1 MALNDVVAR
10 LLEML
15 GLKKSQADKYAAMEK
30 KLRAKKA
37 SNVDRLE
44 GLKELICSLENKA
57 RQKKKEYDAAT
68 GDTKRIIGGEIERIF
83 KELDNTRNRES
94 IIGSNIN
101 KVALAISKIQELQDA
116 VDRGVEQDDLDELAV
131 ELEDIIGEMKDTD
144 RAAEDLEDVKYREP
158 EKKSIDIEDRM
169 ADLEG
174 EKEPEK
180 QEEETL
186 SESSAQRLRELAE
199 EDE

>member
-1 MALNDVVAR
+1 MALNDVIAR
-10 LLEML
+10 LLQML

-44 GLKELICSLENKA
+44 GLKEQIAALENKA

-83 KELDNTRNRES
+83 TELDNTRNRES

-101 KVALAISKIQELQDA
+101 TVSMAISKTQELVDA
-116 VDRGVEQDDLDELAV
+116 QTRGVEQDDLDELAV

-144 RAAEDLEDVKYREP
+144 RAAEDLERVKYREP

-169 ADLEG
+169 EQLEG
-174 EKEPEK
+174 AIESEKK
-180 QEEETL
+180 DQETL